1 MYLILTLLSIACNN
15 MLISEDYKT
24 HKHTHDV
31 HEILKKKK
39 ERKEEGE
46 YTIRL
51 TLFVKEG

>member
-15 MLISEDYKT
+15 MLISEDYKM
-24 HKHTHDV
+24 HKHTHNV

-39 ERKEEGE
+39 KEEGE

>member
-1 MYLILTLLSIACNN
+1 MYLILALLSIACNN

-39 ERKEEGE
+39 RKGS
-46 YTIRL
+46 TQ
-51 TLFVKEG
+51 